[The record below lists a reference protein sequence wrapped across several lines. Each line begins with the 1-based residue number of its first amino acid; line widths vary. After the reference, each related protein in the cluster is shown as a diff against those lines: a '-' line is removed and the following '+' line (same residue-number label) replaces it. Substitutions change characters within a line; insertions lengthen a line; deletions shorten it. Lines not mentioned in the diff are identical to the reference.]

1 MITNN
6 QHIEVYVL
14 GRSLFIERGGEYAV
28 IDTRTGEQVETRFR
42 VPKDAR
48 RIY

>member
-1 MITNN
+1 MPDT

-28 IDTRTGEQVETRFR
+28 IDAYTGEQVETRFR

-48 RIY
+48 RIF